1 MKAIYKGIEMD
12 GTPQEILLFIRLMDG
27 PQALHNSLSMTSNN
41 KMEHNFR
48 SESSLAYQSK
58 DKKER
63 LSVQD
68 AAERYSSSSF

>member
-41 KMEHNFR
+41 KMEHSFR
-48 SESSLAYQSK
+48 SEISLAYQST
-58 DKKER
+58 DKKKR